1 VDFFIAKK
9 MAKDPAFLFYHQD
22 FFTGVCDMTNEEVG
36 AYIRCLCVQASKG
49 GISEKHMK
57 NICNSHEVHNS
68 VKSKFIFD
76 AEANIFFNE
85 RLKSEIEKRKKYS
98 ESRSANRKNSNKSKS
113 HMKNISKTYVEHMEN
128 EDENENEIE
137 NEKEKAPAKK
147 PIAEWMELFPF
158 KSQEAIKAM
167 EDYISHRKQLR
178 VKPYTAIGLKQ
189 AMAEWDRWGEAVFIE
204 AVYNS
209 IKNNW
214 QGIFLP
220 HKNQPTNGNNNQ
232 RTNGRIEPAPHGADF
247 GKFGA

>member
-1 VDFFIAKK
+1 MKKFISPNWKVLRKLSSSLTQAWFYVWDQADACGVYVYDEDYLAVDLGEKISFEQLLQLPNVQDLGGGRILLLDYIEVNYVNLKPDYNPHK
-9 MAKDPAFLFYHQD
+9 PAFRSLEKNNLKLNSSLNQALFK
-22 FFTGVCDMTNEEVG
+22 
-36 AYIRCLCVQASKG
+36 L
-49 GISEKHMK
+49 
-57 NICNSHEVHNS
+57 
-68 VKSKFIFD
+68 
-76 AEANIFFNE
+76 
-85 RLKSEIEKRKKYS
+85 
-98 ESRSANRKNSNKSKS
+98 
-113 HMKNISKTYVEHMEN
+113 
-128 EDENENEIE
+128 EDEDEKEDE
-137 NEKEKAPAKK
+137 GKDEGEKEKAPAKK

-220 HKNQPTNGNNNQ
+220 HKNPQTNGNNNQ